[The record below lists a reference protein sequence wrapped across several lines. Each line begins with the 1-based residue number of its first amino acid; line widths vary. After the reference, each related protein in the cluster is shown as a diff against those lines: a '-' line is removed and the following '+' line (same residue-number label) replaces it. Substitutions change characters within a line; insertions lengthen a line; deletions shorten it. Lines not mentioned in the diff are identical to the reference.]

1 MTDLTVE
8 KAAEQVEIS
17 QVEIQR
23 AMGSLEDS
31 LTSTTQ
37 KVSQM
42 IGAMRK
48 YPGLVWVVAGAIGV
62 SAAIDFFSNRI
73 DSRSTRGYNPLGNP
87 KGSDR
92 A

>member
-1 MTDLTVE
+1 MTDLTIE

-31 LTSTTQ
+31 LKGTTE
-37 KVSQM
+37 KVSHV
-42 IGAMRK
+42 IEAIKK
-48 YPGLVWVVAGAIGV
+48 YPGLLWVVAGAIGA
-62 SAAIDFFSNRI
+62 SAAIDFFSNLI
-73 DSRSTRGYNPLGNP
+73 DSRSTRGYNPLGDS
-87 KGSDR
+87 KSSDR